1 MLLESLLMKKT
12 LLFILLTGASLLSG
26 CITVDR
32 RDNYHDQRRDRYEEC
47 RRHYDAGY
55 CDSRRN

>member
-1 MLLESLLMKKT
+1 MKKT